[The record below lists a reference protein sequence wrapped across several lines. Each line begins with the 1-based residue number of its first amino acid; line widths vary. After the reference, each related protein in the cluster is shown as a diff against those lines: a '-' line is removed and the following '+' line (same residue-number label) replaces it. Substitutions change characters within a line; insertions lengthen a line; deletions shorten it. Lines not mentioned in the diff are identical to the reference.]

1 MTDTNP
7 IQHELEKL
15 DDQWEDFTSSKLP
28 LFRWYFSADDI
39 QLGLTFIKVKEQLD
53 EKNPELFIHLHSEFY
68 ELDAFGR
75 ALADEMN
82 EMIEEG
88 IADAELE
95 ETQENVSPATIHSW
109 QKPTLDNSLNGF
121 NCIFRS
127 CKHALDSFGDY
138 VHNIVLVITPA
149 RVHSADEYTH
159 WWKSCCDIHAR
170 YDWPE
175 NLKLVLFDTEKN
187 STLAALAHN
196 NPQHFYSVDAPV
208 DMSAAINAVL
218 RNVDDG
224 SPTAAFRQLTV
235 DLQKAVGK
243 GDKPALEKSAAAA
256 IALAQQHRWF
266 DMWVVTL
273 LTRAA
278 GYLHFQAYELALA
291 DYRNAQLIAAQG
303 VQENVPGCNKLQLQ
317 SMICEGTCLFSAERF
332 AEAANAYAKGAQEA
346 EQQDDAMLTLE
357 GWRMASFSMERLK
370 EKQSAWSFAM
380 KALEAGRKMEPEQ
393 RSQSTLPFVGQALLR
408 LSPNSEVDNQ
418 IKFNFAELLG
428 ADWLENLEAMTC

>member
-7 IQHELEKL
+7 IQQELEKL

-53 EKNPELFIHLHSEFY
+53 EKNPELFIHLHSEFH
-68 ELDAFGR
+68 ESDSFGR

-82 EMIEEG
+82 EMIEAG
-88 IADAELE
+88 LADAELE
-95 ETQENVSPATIHSW
+95 ETQEKSPPATIHPW
-109 QKPTLDNSLNGF
+109 QKPALDNSINGF

-127 CKHALDSFGDY
+127 CKHALDSFGNY

-149 RVHSADEYTH
+149 RIHNTDEYTH
-159 WWKSCCDIHAR
+159 WWASCCDIHAR
-170 YDWPE
+170 YHWPE

-187 STLAALAHN
+187 STLAALAQT
-196 NPQHFYSVDAPV
+196 NPQHIHSVDAPV
-208 DMSAAINAVL
+208 DMDAAIAAVL

-224 SPTAAFRQLTV
+224 SPTAKFRQLTV
-235 DLQKAVGK
+235 ELQKAVGK
-243 GDKPALEKSAAAA
+243 RDKPALEKLAAAA
-256 IALAQQHRWF
+256 IALAEQQRWF

-278 GYLHFQAYELALA
+278 GYLSLQAYEPALN
-291 DYRNAQLIAAQG
+291 DYRDAQLIAAQG
-303 VQENVPGCNKLQLQ
+303 EQENVPGCNKLQLQ

-332 AEAANAYAKGAQEA
+332 AEAAQAYAKGAQAA
-346 EQQDDAMLTLE
+346 EQQQDAMLTLE

-370 EKQSAWSFAM
+370 EKQPAWEYAM
-380 KALEAGRKMEPEQ
+380 KALDAGRKMDQEQ

-408 LSPNSEVDNQ
+408 LSPNGEIDKQ
-418 IKFNFAELLG
+418 IKSSFAELLG